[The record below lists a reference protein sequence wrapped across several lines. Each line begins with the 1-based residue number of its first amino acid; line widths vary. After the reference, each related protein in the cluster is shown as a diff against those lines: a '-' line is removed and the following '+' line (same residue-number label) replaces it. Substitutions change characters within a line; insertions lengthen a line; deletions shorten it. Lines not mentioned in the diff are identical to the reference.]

1 MGNPELIFIVGCNAA
16 GKSSFIRT
24 RLNELAN
31 FEIIMTDVSKGR
43 SKEVVQDAL
52 NQQKN
57 IVLETVFND
66 ASFKDLVDKARNE
79 GYQTSMIVL
88 FLDSPTQ
95 SLERVAFRSLEQ
107 NGLPISD
114 GNVKINFNENF
125 KNVANYF
132 LYFDHSD
139 FYYTGITNETQLVMT
154 FEKSSLVEYKATNL
168 LYPQR
173 FADYS
178 FGNQRLDSNGYQ
190 IIKRNLDFVLTGRLE
205 VKEVKKQK
213 PRLRL

>member
-66 ASFKDLVDKARNE
+66 ASFKDLVDKARHE
-79 GYQTSMIVL
+79 GYQTSLIVL

-125 KNVANYF
+125 KNVADYF

-190 IIKRNLDFVLTGRLE
+190 IIKKNLDFVLTGRLE

>member
-24 RLNELAN
+24 RLNELPN

-95 SLERVAFRSLEQ
+95 SLERVAFRSIEQ

>member
-1 MGNPELIFIVGCNAA
+1 MDNPELIFIVGCNAA

-24 RLNELAN
+24 RLNELVN
-31 FEIIMTDVSKGR
+31 FEIIMTDVYKSR
-43 SKEVVQDAL
+43 SKQVVQDAL
-52 NQQKN
+52 NQKKN
-57 IVLETVFND
+57 IVVETVFND
-66 ASFKDLVDKARNE
+66 SSFKDLVDKARNG

>member
-24 RLNELAN
+24 RLNELPN

-139 FYYTGITNETQLVMT
+139 FYYTGITNEIQLVMT